1 LVRYVSEILYID
13 VIEFKLYSINNG
25 VQSLGV
31 PIIAVGTPKIL
42 LGVLNGLHY
51 MYKKLVPTYLDE
63 YKLIEIKPI
72 IYIIYYLIIYISQI
86 LLTHSF
92 IATS

>member
-1 LVRYVSEILYID
+1 LD
-13 VIEFKLYSINNG
+13 
-25 VQSLGV
+25 V

-72 IYIIYYLIIYISQI
+72 VYIIYYIIIYISQI
-86 LLTHSF
+86 LGTHSLIHRYILKTIKRTNLKF
-92 IATS
+92 GLVVPLII